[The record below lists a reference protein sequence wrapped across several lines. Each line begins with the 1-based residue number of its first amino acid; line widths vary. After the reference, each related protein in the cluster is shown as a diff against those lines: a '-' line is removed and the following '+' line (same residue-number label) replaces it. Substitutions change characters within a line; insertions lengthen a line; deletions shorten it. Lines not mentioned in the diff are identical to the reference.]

1 MAGRERA
8 SSAPA
13 PGAGT
18 AACRPGLGWEWPPGH
33 ARQTAADGGG
43 GVRPGPTGVPR
54 RPVYIRI
61 SLIVSTALCTTR
73 LMDGA
78 SELSWR

>member
-13 PGAGT
+13 PSAGT
-18 AACRPGLGWEWPPGH
+18 AASRPGFGWEWPPGH

-43 GVRPGPTGVPR
+43 GVRPGLTGVPR

-61 SLIVSTALCTTR
+61 SLIASTALCMAR

-78 SELSWR
+78 MELSWR

>member
-8 SSAPA
+8 ISASA
-13 PGAGT
+13 PGART
-18 AACRPGLGWEWPPGH
+18 VASRPGFAWEWPPGH

-43 GVRPGPTGVPR
+43 GVWSGPTGVPR
-54 RPVYIRI
+54 RPVYMRI

>member
-1 MAGRERA
+1 MAGM
-8 SSAPA
+8 
-13 PGAGT
+13 
-18 AACRPGLGWEWPPGH
+18 WEWPPGH
-33 ARQTAADGGG
+33 ARQTATDGGG

-54 RPVYIRI
+54 RPVYIRSPLII
-61 SLIVSTALCTTR
+61 STTLCTPR

>member
-8 SSAPA
+8 GSAPA
-13 PGAGT
+13 PSAGAAVSG
-18 AACRPGLGWEWPPGH
+18 PVLGWEWPPGH

-43 GVRPGPTGVPR
+43 GVRSGPTRVPR
-54 RPVYIRI
+54 RPVYTRI
-61 SLIVSTALCTTR
+61 SLIISTALCTAR

>member
-1 MAGRERA
+1 MAGKGRP

-13 PGAGT
+13 WGAGT
-18 AACRPGLGWEWPPGH
+18 AASRPGLAWEWPPGYVL
-33 ARQTAADGGG
+33 QTAADGGG

-54 RPVYIRI
+54 RPVYMRI